1 MSEREKLKMYIKYSI
16 EEKRIELENFIDNIL
31 SKEDLKKAVTYLD
44 DLNKVTSHRITK
56 IKYSDEGDL
65 SIQAET
71 GLTFLK

>member
-1 MSEREKLKMYIKYSI
+1 MSEREKLKMHIKYST

-31 SKEDLKKAVTYLD
+31 SKEDLKKALNYLD
-44 DLNKVTSHRITK
+44 DLNKTTSHRITE
-56 IKYSDEGDL
+56 IKYSEEGDL